1 MPILFGIHSDVETWE
16 SREQA
21 TRYVAFEVAGLDQ
34 GYKTLRAS
42 CQYELTLEHP
52 AGVLRVYLLD
62 SATPLFIYNAVGEL
76 VGTVNAPGEEGAA

>member
-34 GYKTLRAS
+34 GYKTLRAQ
-42 CQYELTLEHP
+42 CQFEITPEHP
-52 AGVLRVYLLD
+52 AGILRVYLLD
-62 SATPLFIYNAVGEL
+62 PLTPLEIYNAAGNL
-76 VGTVNAPGEEGAA
+76 LGRVNSEP